1 MLGKT
6 VFHGILGCKFPI
18 DDAHAMKLQIPR
30 RILPLLAVLCAV
42 FQRAQAAEPEPT
54 SALASVS
61 FYKQIRPIFQA
72 NCQGCHQPAKPKGS
86 YVLTEYD
93 RLLLPG
99 ESNEKPVMPG
109 KPEASH
115 LLKQITP
122 VKGEADMPKGKPA
135 LTDYEIGLVKQW
147 IAQGATDDTP
157 ANARQRYDAEHPPV
171 YTRPPVITALDYSK
185 DGSLI
190 AVAGFHEVLLHKA
203 DGSGLVGRLVG
214 LSERVQSLRFS
225 PDGKQLA
232 VAGGHP
238 SRVGEVQIWD
248 VEKRKLLV
256 SVPVGFDTVYG
267 VSWSPDG
274 KLVSFGCPDKTVRAI
289 EASTGKQVLQ
299 QGSHNDWVID
309 TVFTTNGAHVV
320 SVGRDMTAKLTELA
334 TQRFVDNITSITPG
348 ALRGGIQ
355 AVARHPSKDQIL
367 LGGSDGIPQIF
378 HVFRQTA
385 RKIGDNANLLRKFP
399 DMEGRLFSVAY
410 SADGAR
416 IVAGASLDGHGEVR
430 VFEATFDATI
440 PTNILKAYE
449 KTASDYSTEEK
460 AAIEKFVTS
469 EVKQTSSTKLAQS
482 AVYAV
487 TFSPDGKHVAA
498 GGSDGRV
505 RLIDPQNGAVVK
517 EFEVVDVQRNAQK
530 PAGTSD
536 RWAPPPKTES
546 AQEALPHFGKPE
558 RLELQ
563 PRKVAI
569 SSRSE
574 HVQLILTAY
583 YPGGEAADVTRF
595 AKWTTLEGVGEV
607 SSAGRFSALKSGTG
621 TVKATYES
629 LEAVGQ
635 VEVTGFRKEFDADFI
650 HDVTP
655 VLAKLGCSA
664 GTCHGAKDGKNGF
677 KLSLRGYDPIFDVRA
692 FADDLAARRINLAS
706 PDDSQMLLK
715 ATGAVPHEGGQRT
728 QFDSEYYSILRQWI
742 ADGAV
747 LNRNSPR
754 VSRIEVFPKDPVV
767 QSTGARQQMRIVATY
782 SDGKSRDVTSESFIE
797 TGNGDVA
804 STDSTGMVTALRR
817 GEAPILAR
825 FEGAYAATTV
835 TVMGDRSGFVW
846 TEQPAHNK
854 IDEIVAAK
862 WKRMKILPSGLC
874 SDTDFVRRVSL
885 DLTGLPPTAEEVRA
899 FLDEPKDSRGKRE
912 GLIERLIAS
921 PAFVDHWS
929 NKWADLLQVN
939 RKFLGEEGAQIFR
952 DWIRKEIDG
961 NTPYDQFVRKILTAS
976 GSNKENPASSYFK
989 VLRAPAETMENT
1001 THLFLG
1007 TRFNCNKCHDHPFER
1022 WTQDQYYQMAAFFA
1036 QVDLKKDDASGDR
1049 KIGGTAVEGAK
1060 PLYEIVSD
1068 KTEGDVKHDRTGKVT
1083 PPDFPFQASFE
1094 LSSTNSTR
1102 RQKLASWMTSPGN
1115 RYFATSYVNRI
1126 WGYLL
1131 GVGLIEPL
1139 DDIRA
1144 GNPPSN
1150 PELLEYL
1157 TREFV
1162 EHGFNTRH
1170 LLRLICLSRTYQL
1183 TVGSHEWNVDD
1194 KINYSH
1200 ALPRRLPA
1208 EVLLDS
1214 VFLATGGTPQ
1224 FPGIKRGTRAAQLSD
1239 SAVDLPSGF
1248 LANLGRPARES
1259 ACECERSNDIRLGSV
1274 MSLLSGP
1281 AVSTAVHDPS
1291 NDLARIVKNE
1301 SDDRKVVEEVY
1312 LRILNRFP
1320 STKETDNVLE
1330 NAKELDKENADMTHS
1345 LAKAESAWMIERTIR
1360 EKARVES
1367 IARTEKALAAHLAD
1381 RAPKIAAA
1389 ERARL
1394 EAMAT
1399 AELSVKEF
1407 EPSFAT
1413 RTAEWERQ
1421 VAPDR
1426 FETIWMPMEITE
1438 VRGSGS
1444 VRLEKLPDGS
1454 IRATGSKGELPDY
1467 VIQTTT
1473 GLSHITGIKLEVL
1486 PDPDVPS
1493 FGPGYK
1499 DGNFLLSEFLV
1510 ESASKSETPKFAKA
1524 EIAEGI
1530 ADYVEKGLDLK
1541 HSFDGKAEQGRKEGW
1556 SIGGASGE
1564 PHWAAFAFKKPIVET
1579 NATLLRITL
1588 QHRYEAPYEIGRF
1601 KLWISTSPKAAAEGL
1616 SGDLAEA
1623 LKNPIETRSSLLQS
1637 RILTYRRDYDPEMRS
1652 REQALSTAKVPLPED
1667 LIVKDLQLELSRAA
1681 RPVLTDPALVQLRQ
1695 DIQTSARQLT
1705 NRRLTSVQDLAWA
1718 LINTPSFL
1726 FNR

>member
-6 VFHGILGCKFPI
+6 IFDEILTFKSPI
-18 DDAHAMKLQIPR
+18 NDAHAMKLQFPL
-30 RILPLLAVLCAV
+30 RILPFLAILCAV
-42 FQRAQAAEPEPT
+42 FQRTQAAEPNAASGSEP
-54 SALASVS
+54 VS
-61 FYKQIRPIFQA
+61 FYKQIRPVFQA

-86 YVLTEYD
+86 YVLTEHD
-93 RLLLPG
+93 KLFVPG
-99 ESNEKPVMPG
+99 ESGEKPVVPG
-109 KPEASH
+109 KPEAS
-115 LLKQITP
+115 LLFKQITP
-122 VKGEADMPKGKPA
+122 VKGEAEMPKGKPP
-135 LTDYEIGLVKQW
+135 LTDYEVGLVKQW
-147 IAQGATDDTP
+147 IAQGAVDDTP

-203 DGSGLVGRLVG
+203 DGSGLAGRLVG
-214 LSERVQSLRFS
+214 LSERVQSIRFS

-256 SVPVGFDTVYG
+256 SAPVGYDTVYG

-289 EASTGKQVLQ
+289 EASSGKQVLQ

-309 TVFTTNGAHVV
+309 TAFTTNGAHVI

-334 TQRFVDNITSITPG
+334 TERFIDNITSITPG

-367 LGGSDGIPQIF
+367 VGGSDGIPQIF
-378 HVFRQTA
+378 QVFRQTA

-399 DMEGRLFSVAY
+399 AMEGRLFSVAY
-410 SADGAR
+410 SPEGAR

-430 VFEATFDATI
+430 VFEAIFDATI
-440 PTNILKAYE
+440 STNILKAYE
-449 KTASDYSTEEK
+449 KTASDYTTEEK

-469 EVKQTSSTKLAQS
+469 EIKQTSSTRLTNS

-498 GGSDGRV
+498 GGSDGKV
-505 RLIDPQNGAVVK
+505 RLIDPQSGAIVK
-517 EFEVVDVQRNAQK
+517 EFEVVDIQQNAQTQ
-530 PAGTSD
+530 A
-536 RWAPPPKTES
+536 APSAPWTAAAKTEGTP
-546 AQEALPHFGKPE
+546 EPLPQFGKPD
-558 RLELQ
+558 RLEVQ
-563 PRKVAI
+563 PRKVSL
-569 SSRSE
+569 SSRNE
-574 HVQLILTAY
+574 HVQLLLVAH
-583 YPGGEAADVTRF
+583 YPGGETADVTRL
-595 AKWTTLEGVGEV
+595 AKWTTSEGIGDVNAV
-607 SSAGRFSALKSGTG
+607 GRFSGAKSGTG
-621 TVKATYES
+621 TVQAFYEA
-629 LEAVGQ
+629 LEATSA
-635 VEVTGFRKEFDADFI
+635 VEVTGFKKEFDADFV

-692 FADDLAARRINLAS
+692 IADDLAARRINLAS

-728 QFDSEYYSILRQWI
+728 QVDSEYYAILRQWI
-742 ADGAV
+742 AGGAK
-747 LNRNSPR
+747 LNTESPR

-767 QSTGARQQMRIVATY
+767 QNTGARQQMRIVATY
-782 SDGKSRDVTSESFIE
+782 SDGKSRDVTSEAFIE

-804 STDSTGMVTALRR
+804 STDSSGMVTALRR

-825 FEGAYAATTV
+825 FEGSYAATTV

-846 TEQPAHNK
+846 AEQPAYNK
-854 IDEIVAAK
+854 IDELVAAK

-874 SDTDFVRRVSL
+874 SDTDFIRRVSL
-885 DLTGLPPTAEEVRA
+885 DLTGLPPTADDVRA
-899 FLDEPKDSRGKRE
+899 FLEESKDSRGKRE
-912 GLIERLIAS
+912 GLIDRLIAS
-921 PAFVDHWS
+921 PDFVDHWS

-1036 QVDLKKDDASGDR
+1036 HVDLKKDDASGDR

-1083 PPDFPFQASFE
+1083 PPDFPYQASFE
-1094 LSSTNSTR
+1094 LSSTNATR
-1102 RQKLASWMTSPGN
+1102 RQKLASWMTSPSN

-1150 PELLEYL
+1150 PELLEHL

-1170 LLRLICLSRTYQL
+1170 LLRVICLSRTYQL
-1183 TVGSHEWNVDD
+1183 TLASHEWNMDD

-1214 VFLATGGTPQ
+1214 VFRATGGTPQ

-1281 AVSTAVHDPS
+1281 GVSTAVHDPS

-1301 SDDRKVVEEVY
+1301 SDDRKVVEEVF

-1320 STKETDNVLE
+1320 SSKETDNVLA
-1330 NAKELDKENADMTHS
+1330 NATELDKENTEMTHS
-1345 LAKAESAWMIERTIR
+1345 LAKAETAWTSGRASR
-1360 EKARVES
+1360 EKTRSES
-1367 IARTEKALAAHLAD
+1367 IARTERALAAHLAD

-1389 ERARL
+1389 ERSRL
-1394 EAMAT
+1394 EAMAS
-1399 AELSVKEF
+1399 AEFSVQEF

-1421 VAPDR
+1421 MPPER
-1426 FETIWMPMEITE
+1426 FDTVWMPMEITE
-1438 VRGSGS
+1438 VRGSGTA
-1444 VRLEKLPDGS
+1444 RLEKLPDGS
-1454 IRATGSKGELPDY
+1454 IRSTGSKGELPEY
-1467 VIQTTT
+1467 VIQATT
-1473 GLSHITGIKLEVL
+1473 GLNHITGIKLEVL
-1486 PDPDVPS
+1486 PDPDVPF

-1499 DGNFLLSEFLV
+1499 DGNFLLSEFVV
-1510 ESASKSETPKFAKA
+1510 ESASKSEAPKFVKA
-1524 EIAEGI
+1524 DISEGV
-1530 ADYVEKGLDLK
+1530 ADFVEKGQDLK
-1541 HSFDGKAEQGRKEGW
+1541 HSFDGKIESGRKEGW
-1556 SIGGASGE
+1556 AVGGAAGE
-1564 PHWAAFAFKKPIVET
+1564 PHWASFAFKKPITET
-1579 NATLLRITL
+1579 NATLLKITL
-1588 QHRYEAPYEIGRF
+1588 HHRYEAPYEIGRF
-1601 KLWISTSPKAAAEGL
+1601 KLWISTSPKPAAEGL
-1616 SGDLAEA
+1616 SNDVAEA
-1623 LKNPIETRSSLLQS
+1623 LKNPMETRSSSLQS
-1637 RILTYRRDYDPEMRS
+1637 RILTYRRDYDPEMRR
-1652 REQALSTAKVPLPED
+1652 REQALSTAKAPLTED
-1667 LIVKDLQLELSRAA
+1667 LKVKDLQLELTRAT

-1695 DIQTSARQLT
+1695 DAQASTRQLG

>member
-18 DDAHAMKLQIPR
+18 DDVHAMKLPSPR
-30 RILPLLAVLCAV
+30 LILLLLAIICALS
-42 FQRAQAAEPEPT
+42 QQAQAAE
-54 SALASVS
+54 SAPSNASAQVS
-61 FYKQIRPIFQA
+61 FYKQIRPIFQT

-93 RLLLPG
+93 RLLIPG
-99 ESNEKPVMPG
+99 ESNEKPVVPG

-122 VKGEADMPKGKPA
+122 VKGEAEMPKGKPA
-135 LTDYEIGLVKQW
+135 LTDYEIALVKQW

-157 ANARQRYDAEHPPV
+157 ANARQRYDTEHPPV

-203 DGSGLVGRLVG
+203 DGSGLAGRLIG
-214 LSERVQSLRFS
+214 LSERVQSIRFS

-232 VAGGHP
+232 AAGGHP
-238 SRVGEVQIWD
+238 SRVGEVQVWD

-267 VSWSPDG
+267 VNWSPDG
-274 KLVSFGCPDKTVRAI
+274 KLVSFGCPDKTIRAI

-309 TVFTTNGAHVV
+309 TVFTTNGAHLI
-320 SVGRDMTAKLTELA
+320 SVGRDMTAKLTEVA

-378 HVFRQTA
+378 QVFRQTA

-399 DMEGRLFSVAY
+399 EMEGRLFSVAY
-410 SADGAR
+410 SSDGAR

-430 VFEATFDATI
+430 VFEAVFDATI

-449 KTASDYSTEEK
+449 KTASDYTAEEK
-460 AAIEKFVTS
+460 AAIEKFVTA
-469 EVKQTSSTKLAQS
+469 EIKQASATKLTNS

-505 RLIDPQNGAVVK
+505 RLIDPQSGAVVK
-517 EFEVVDVQRNAQK
+517 EFEVVDVQQNAQG
-530 PAGTSD
+530 PAPPAE
-536 RWAPPPKTES
+536 RWAGPAKTES
-546 AQEALPHFGKPE
+546 APEAPPHFGKPD

-563 PRKVAI
+563 PRKVGV

-583 YPGGEAADVTRF
+583 YPGGETADVTRL
-595 AKWTTLEGVGEV
+595 AKWMTSEGVGEV
-607 SSAGRFSALKSGTG
+607 SAVGRFSATKSGTG

-629 LEAVGQ
+629 LEAASL
-635 VEVTGFRKEFDADFI
+635 VEVTGFKKEFDADFV

-677 KLSLRGYDPIFDVRA
+677 KLSLRGYDPIYDVRA
-692 FADDLAARRINLAS
+692 FADDLAARRVNLAS

-728 QFDSEYYSILRQWI
+728 QVDSEYYAILRQWI
-742 ADGAV
+742 ADGAK
-747 LNRNSPR
+747 LNPHSPR

-782 SDGKSRDVTSESFIE
+782 SDGKSRDVTSEAFIE

-804 STDSTGMVTALRR
+804 STDSSGMVTALRR

-835 TVMGDRSGFVW
+835 TVMGDRSGFAW
-846 TEQPAHNK
+846 QEQPSYNK

-874 SDTDFVRRVSL
+874 SDTDFIRRASL

-899 FLDEPKDSRGKRE
+899 FLGESRDSRGKRE
-912 GLIERLIAS
+912 GLVERLIAS
-921 PAFVDHWS
+921 PSFVDHWS

-939 RKFLGEEGAQIFR
+939 RKFLGEEGARVFR

-1068 KTEGDVKHDRTGKVT
+1068 KTEGDMKHDRTGKIT
-1083 PPDFPFQASFE
+1083 PPDFPYQASFE
-1094 LSSTNSTR
+1094 LSGTNVTR

-1183 TVGSHEWNVDD
+1183 TIASDKWNADD

-1200 ALPRRLPA
+1200 AMPRRLPA

-1214 VFLATGGTPQ
+1214 VFRATGGTPQ
-1224 FPGIKRGTRAAQLSD
+1224 FPGVKRGTRAAQLSD

-1320 STKETDNVLE
+1320 SAKETDNVLE
-1330 NAKELDKENADMTHS
+1330 TAKELDNENAEMTNN
-1345 LAKAESAWMIERTIR
+1345 LAKAEAAWVVERATR
-1360 EKARVES
+1360 EKARAES
-1367 IARTEKALAAHLAD
+1367 IVRTERALAAHLAD

-1394 EAMAT
+1394 EAIAT
-1399 AELSVKEF
+1399 AEAAVKEF
-1407 EPSFAT
+1407 EPTYAT
-1413 RTAEWERQ
+1413 RTAEWERT
-1421 VAPDR
+1421 VKPER
-1426 FETIWMPMEITE
+1426 FDTVWMPMEITE

-1444 VRLEKLPDGS
+1444 ARLEKLPDGS
-1454 IRATGSKGELPDY
+1454 IRSTGSKGELPEY
-1467 VIQTTT
+1467 VIQANT
-1473 GLSHITGIKLEVL
+1473 GLHNITGIKLEVL
-1486 PDPDVPS
+1486 TDPDVPS

-1499 DGNFLLSEFLV
+1499 DGNFLLSEFTV
-1510 ESASKSETPKFAKA
+1510 ESASKSETPKYAKA
-1524 EIAEGI
+1524 DIAEGV
-1530 ADYVEKGLDLK
+1530 ADYVEKGQDLK
-1541 HSFDGKAEQGRKEGW
+1541 HSFDGKIEQGRKEGW
-1556 SIGGASGE
+1556 AVGGAAGE
-1564 PHWAAFAFKKPIVET
+1564 PHWAAFAFKKPITET
-1579 NATLLRITL
+1579 NATLLKITL
-1588 QHRYEAPYEIGRF
+1588 YHRYEAPYEIGRF

-1616 SGDLAEA
+1616 PNDVAEA
-1623 LKNPIETRSSLLQS
+1623 LKNPIETRSSSLES
-1637 RILTYRRDYDPEMRS
+1637 RILAYRRDEDPEMRS
-1652 REQALSTAKVPLPED
+1652 REQALSKAKAPLPED
-1667 LIVKDLQLELSRAA
+1667 LKVKELQLELSRAT

-1695 DIQTSARQLT
+1695 DAQTSARQLA